1 MGRSVCVVGRGDVRR
16 VWGRVGQGS
25 RGCREGKYLL
35 FFVRLRWLGLT
46 FGSCRVMCDRGSPDY
61 V

>member
-16 VWGRVGQGS
+16 VGVGQGS

-35 FFVRLRWLGLT
+35 FFEVAW
-46 FGSCRVMCDRGSPDY
+46 FDFWIVPCD